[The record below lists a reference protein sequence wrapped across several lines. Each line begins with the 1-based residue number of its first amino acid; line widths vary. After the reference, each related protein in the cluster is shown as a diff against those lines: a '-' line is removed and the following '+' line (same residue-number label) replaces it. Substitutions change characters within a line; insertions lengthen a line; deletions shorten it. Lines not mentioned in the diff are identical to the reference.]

1 MTTLTVTSRG
11 QVTLR
16 KDVLRHL
23 GIQPGDRLQ
32 VDLLPNG
39 RAELKADQPRGSWSD
54 LRNFLADKTNGA
66 RLSIDEINEVIA
78 EAGSAAGLSG
88 TADQ

>member
-23 GIQPGDRLQ
+23 GIEPGQKIEIDK
-32 VDLLPNG
+32 LPDG
-39 RAELKADQPRGSWSD
+39 QLTLRAARPKGKLSNFVGILKGKSSKVPTLEELTEA
-54 LRNFLADKTNGA
+54 A
-66 RLSIDEINEVIA
+66 A
-78 EAGSAAGLSG
+78 ECWAGER
-88 TADQ
+88 